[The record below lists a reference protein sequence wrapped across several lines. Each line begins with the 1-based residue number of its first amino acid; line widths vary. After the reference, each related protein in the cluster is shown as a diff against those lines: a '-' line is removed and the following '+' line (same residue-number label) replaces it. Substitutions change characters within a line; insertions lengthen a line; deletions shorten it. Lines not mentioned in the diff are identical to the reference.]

1 MGGRELIGILV
12 EIFVADLLTVIGLS
26 GQKLAIMR
34 AKIAQEEILA
44 ERRRI
49 STSFEYNLVES
60 SGRTEVNMVKD
71 PKWLLAFVIFILGQ
85 ASEAISLSF
94 ASQTDV
100 VSVSN
105 LTLFWNSLFSVF
117 LFREKF
123 TLYPTYPEL
132 SLRLFRR
139 WDLFSVTLLVAGS
152 IITVLATPQPDEKGM
167 TVGKLMSM
175 WFEFPYCIYATF
187 LAVSIAACAIA
198 LTRNWGNEATGNL
211 NAVLVATASAM
222 ISAFTVT
229 ISKVEMTLLGK
240 TIKGENQFTSFSVFF
255 MSFLW
260 ILSMVAS
267 IWLLNVGL
275 SHFEQGLIVPIYE
288 VVGTLVTITSGILY
302 YKTYDE
308 FDVGNWVGFIIG
320 LFCMCW

>member
-152 IITVLATPQPDEKGM
+152 IITVLATPQ
-167 TVGKLMSM
+167 VHSI
-175 WFEFPYCIYATF
+175 FHFP
-187 LAVSIAACAIA
+187 
-198 LTRNWGNEATGNL
+198 
-211 NAVLVATASAM
+211 
-222 ISAFTVT
+222 
-229 ISKVEMTLLGK
+229 
-240 TIKGENQFTSFSVFF
+240 
-255 MSFLW
+255 
-260 ILSMVAS
+260 
-267 IWLLNVGL
+267 
-275 SHFEQGLIVPIYE
+275 P
-288 VVGTLVTITSGILY
+288 
-302 YKTYDE
+302 
-308 FDVGNWVGFIIG
+308 
-320 LFCMCW
+320 